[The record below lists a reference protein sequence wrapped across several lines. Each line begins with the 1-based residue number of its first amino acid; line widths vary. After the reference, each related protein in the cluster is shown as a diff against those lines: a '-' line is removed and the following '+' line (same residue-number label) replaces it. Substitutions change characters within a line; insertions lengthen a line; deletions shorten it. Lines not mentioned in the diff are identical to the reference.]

1 MSRPLSFDYIE
12 SVMEALDVGP
22 GTSVFEVG
30 CGAGEFLQPL
40 FDNGYVV
47 GGIDPSADLIHR
59 AREAMPD
66 GEFVAGPLTSLSPAD
81 PWDVVLSGAFDTL
94 GTPDEARGLLSRMA
108 AKATH
113 AIAILN
119 RPEVSSGQQV
129 ARGMPTGFDRQW
141 VLRALAEIGAT
152 AVQFRQTP
160 LGEPDRFDVFARV

>member
-1 MSRPLSFDYIE
+1 
-12 SVMEALDVGP
+12 MEALDVGP

-40 FDNGYVV
+40 SDNGYVV
-47 GGIDPSADLIHR
+47 GGIDPSADLLRR
-59 AREAMPD
+59 ASEAMPD
-66 GEFVAGPLTSLSPAD
+66 GEFVVGPVTSLSPAE
-81 PWDVVLSGAFDTL
+81 PWDVVLSGAFETL
-94 GTPDEARGLLSRMA
+94 ATPDDARGLLSRMA

-119 RPEVSSGQQV
+119 LPEVSSGQGA
-129 ARGMPTGFDRQW
+129 ARRAMPSGFDRQW